1 MNLND
6 STVGNILDSFV
17 NKSGTVSPIGE
28 LRLESNDLTSI
39 PQQITFFKQLSS
51 VQLYNNNIT
60 EVPEGIFNFAVT
72 PIRLVLYLNQIK
84 TIAPYAFRSNTISK
98 LIINLVQES
107 VCFDYTGSIANGY
120 GNGSYVL
127 LNRNDLTRFD
137 SAVFKPMLDKMAA
150 NGGDSSS
157 YLSIYSSIFEIIRLY
172 KITEF

>member
-28 LRLESNDLTSI
+28 LRLESNDLTRI

-98 LIINLVQES
+98 L
-107 VCFDYTGSIANGY
+107 
-120 GNGSYVL
+120 
-127 LNRNDLTRFD
+127 
-137 SAVFKPMLDKMAA
+137 
-150 NGGDSSS
+150 
-157 YLSIYSSIFEIIRLY
+157 
-172 KITEF
+172 